1 MAKIWTD
8 DVVDDLI
15 GFVDAAVEKGMPK
28 MQAYEEFCHL
38 RGSKYKPSTAA
49 VQYSLATSGS
59 KDEKTK
65 RRAGYTKND
74 DRLIILASHFAP
86 QYGLKKR
93 DTFRVLGEKFQRDF
107 RAIEQRAYLL
117 TKDMAEGEFP
127 SQCPDDIA
135 EFLEGILLAENER
148 PEKPA
153 LPSTPVPAPV
163 PPVEMQDMDVVDALS
178 KFVQA
183 TSNIDGINAESLLKQ
198 LSVMATMAASRSDIG
213 NALNEL
219 AFLRKRCERLE
230 KDLRLTRQKNELL
243 IEHLTEFES
252 QLSLIKKQQ
261 EVVDFVVSEFA
272 SIRTIEQ
279 VGALKDF
286 TSRFRTEVDR
296 MGIVIKTVDEWKEK
310 YAEQLRTIYAG
321 D

>member
-135 EFLEGILLAENER
+135 EFLEGILVETEK

-153 LPSTPVPAPV
+153 PSPALVSAPV
-163 PPVEMQDMDVVDALS
+163 PPVEMRDMDVVDALS

-198 LSVMATMAASRSDIG
+198 LSVMATMAASQSDVG

-230 KDLRLTRQKNELL
+230 KDLRLTRQENELL
-243 IEHLTEFES
+243 IEHLTEFEL
-252 QLSLIKKQQ
+252 QLSSIKKQQ

-286 TSRFRTEVDR
+286 TNRFRTEVDR
-296 MGIVIKTVDEWKEK
+296 MGMVIKTVDEWKEK